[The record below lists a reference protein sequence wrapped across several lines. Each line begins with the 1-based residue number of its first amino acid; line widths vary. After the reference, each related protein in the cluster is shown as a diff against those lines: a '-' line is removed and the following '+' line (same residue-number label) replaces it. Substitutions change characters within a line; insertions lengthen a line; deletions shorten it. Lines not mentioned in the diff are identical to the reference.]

1 MEREVIY
8 TLNKEFVY
16 KGTKGLE
23 KVKPGILLVSGEK
36 YSFHMHRFFESLC
49 TYNTDRFAPHISFK
63 RLLKLPAKIDAL
75 TKIDL
80 RQHPIMLLDL
90 NVSLDRSGNTYNLFN
105 CMGKEVALFTGA
117 NFHKPL
123 HFIGHSL

>member
-1 MEREVIY
+1 MEREVVY

-36 YSFHMHRFFESLC
+36 YSFHMHRFFEGLC
-49 TYNTDRFAPHISFK
+49 IYNTTPFAPYIIFK
-63 RLLKLPAKIDAL
+63 RLLKFPLKIVEL

-90 NVSLDRSGNTYNLFN
+90 NVSLDRSGNTYHLFN
-105 CMGKEVALFTGA
+105 CMGKEVALFTGT